1 MKKIAFQLKVSF
13 ILLILLVTIA
23 IILLPLYF
31 FNLHHVVIGTILG
44 IAINSLYFFLDYHI
58 DKNKN
63 KLGIVLSIIS
73 MTLKFLIVGGL
84 MVLFGYLEFKLN
96 FKFANIFAFIGGYL
110 SSLIIAIILFNFN
123 RRKDDNIR

>member
-1 MKKIAFQLKVSF
+1 MKKLAFQLKVSF
-13 ILLILLVTIA
+13 ILLILLVIIA

-31 FNLHHVVIGTILG
+31 FNLHHVVIGILLG
-44 IAINSLYFFLDYHI
+44 IAINSLYFFLDYFI

-73 MTLKFLIVGGL
+73 MILKFLIVGGL

-96 FKFANIFAFIGGYL
+96 FKFANIIAFIGGYL
-110 SSLIIAIILFNFN
+110 SSLIIAIILFAFN